1 MPRFYAPSNYYNG
14 PRICVLL
21 LLVSFCLSACGYKLA
36 GTAELPPQLASIY
49 LVTSDFSD
57 AQRRSLQRSLSNAGA
72 LLVEQLDSQSVQL
85 NVSLKTLPDRDLA
98 VGASASTGARVKRIS
113 RSLSFNVKAADG
125 EVLLAA
131 QTLSQQK
138 DASLDDD
145 NLLSSDREKER
156 VIRDLEQALFDQ
168 LIRQL
173 TRI

>member
-1 MPRFYAPSNYYNG
+1 MSRFYAPGSYYNG
-14 PRICVLL
+14 PRICVLVL
-21 LLVSFCLSACGYKLA
+21 LLSFCLSACDFKLA

-57 AQRRSLQRSLSNAGA
+57 AQRRLLQRSLSNAGA

-98 VGASASTGARVKRIS
+98 TGASTGVRVKRIS

-125 EVLLAA
+125 EILLAA
-131 QTLSQQK
+131 QTLHQQR

-145 NLLSSDREKER
+145 NLLSSDREKEK
-156 VIRDLEQALFDQ
+156 VIRNLEQALFDQ